1 VVLTLFFIASALIS
15 FIDIKHSLIPDVL
28 VIPSI
33 LLLAGLKWFGHTL
46 FYTDLIAMGIV
57 FILFLIPILFGMN
70 FGGGDLR
77 FGAFCALF
85 VGLESLGYFVAL
97 SGILHLLLLLTLRKN
112 EFGFAPAMSV
122 SALSIYGVFNA

>member
-1 VVLTLFFIASALIS
+1 MVFTLFLIASALIS
-15 FIDIKHSLIPDVL
+15 FIDIKHSLIPDVII
-28 VIPSI
+28 IPSLF
-33 LLLAGLKWFGHTL
+33 LLTGLKWL
-46 FYTDLIAMGIV
+46 NNNLLYSDLVAVGIV
-57 FILFLIPILFGMN
+57 FILFLIPILLGMN

-97 SGILHLLLLLTLRKN
+97 SGILHLLLLLALRKN

-122 SALSIYGVFNA
+122 SALTIYGVFNA